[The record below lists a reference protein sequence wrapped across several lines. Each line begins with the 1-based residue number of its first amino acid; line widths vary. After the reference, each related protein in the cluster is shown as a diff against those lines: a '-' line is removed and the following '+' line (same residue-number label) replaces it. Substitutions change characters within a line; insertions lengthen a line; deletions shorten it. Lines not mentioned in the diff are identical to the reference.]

1 MIKNEIV
8 AKRYADA
15 FLGYC
20 AETIGYEKGLGELSG
35 ARRVFEDNPDFR
47 EFMESL
53 EITTKE
59 KFDIIEKVL
68 GKNFS
73 EELRNFL
80 KLLLEKGRIR
90 LLLDIAEYA
99 RINYSHGVE
108 QDALLKTSYPLE
120 TEVIE
125 RLKNVLES
133 KLEKKLHL
141 YVELDPGL
149 LGGVSVEVGNMIIDG
164 SVKKRLEDLRQKLI
178 LSKVEHHGN

>member
-1 MIKNEIV
+1 MIKNEIL

-15 FLGYC
+15 FLGVA
-20 AETIGYEKGLGELSG
+20 AETITYEKGLEELQG
-35 ARRVFEDNPDFR
+35 VKRLFVDNPGF
-47 EFMESL
+47 EELMESL
-53 EITTKE
+53 EITTSE

-68 GKNFS
+68 RNNFS

-80 KLLLEKGRIR
+80 KLLWEKGRIEMF
-90 LLLDIAEYA
+90 LDIAEYA
-99 RINYSHGVE
+99 RINYAHGE
-108 QDALLKTSYPLE
+108 ARDALLKTSYPLD

-149 LGGVSVEVGNMIIDG
+149 LGGVYVRVGNMIIDG
-164 SVKKRLEDLRQKLI
+164 SVKKRLDDLRRKLV
-178 LSKVEHHGN
+178 LSKVEHYGN